1 MPLSD
6 AAVPERWAEQ
16 AEGWVGPHA
25 QRLRARW
32 GDALQCPAGPRG
44 IAMASVCEDWTWNSQ
59 NTRKRGALT
68 LEAQGWWKCCLG
80 GRSHIGSA
88 WYLLRQG
95 QGYRCDEQSFY
106 SPAHLTSAI
115 FYWDLEKRAPNG
127 SVFSNCV
134 FIAWQ
139 LRGELALHHFLF
151 LM

>member
-44 IAMASVCEDWTWNSQ
+44 IAMASVCADWTWNSQ